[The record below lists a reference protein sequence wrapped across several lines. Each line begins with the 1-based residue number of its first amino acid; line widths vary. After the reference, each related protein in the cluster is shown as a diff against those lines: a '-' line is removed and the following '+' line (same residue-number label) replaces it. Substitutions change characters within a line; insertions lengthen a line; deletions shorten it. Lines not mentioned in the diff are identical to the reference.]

1 MSSRSGQNITSK
13 GSRGFKVSAT
23 LSVKLDITNQSYTR
37 LSRLSLLVGSNL
49 DAGLLASEERQQ
61 ERLRKV
67 LDQEEADMLRA
78 FATARVLV
86 RLSIRFLESGLSQ
99 RLNGSRRANV
109 YLRVVGSYCA
119 D

>member
-1 MSSRSGQNITSK
+1 M
-13 GSRGFKVSAT
+13 FV
-23 LSVKLDITNQSYTR
+23 YF
-37 LSRLSLLVGSNL
+37 VGSNL

-86 RLSIRFLESGLSQ
+86 RPSIRSL
-99 RLNGSRRANV
+99 
-109 YLRVVGSYCA
+109 
-119 D
+119 